1 MSVMERIFFVLLSSC
16 TGRLCR
22 GYETRRSETYRC
34 RWSIFEC
41 FGFSFLCGFL
51 TFRHAVCDGHCTS
64 GSRRCPVEWICQL
77 LRALRCTIFQGLT
90 ATIRALISHC
100 THTHTSSMYSCER
113 SYRLWL
119 TRSSNLQHTYT
130 HTHLQTY
137 TLRRGTPCNV
147 ALSVSIKIPIIS
159 IGLVRCMNAITHRTV
174 VLASYGGGSSSGG
187 GADDADDDADDDSGV

>member
-1 MSVMERIFFVLLSSC
+1 MSAMERIFSFSLSSC

-41 FGFSFLCGFL
+41 FGFSFFRGFL

-77 LRALRCTIFQGLT
+77 LRSLRCAIFQGLP

-100 THTHTSSMYSCER
+100 THTSSCTRVNER

-119 TRSSNLQHTYT
+119 TRSLNLQHTYT
-130 HTHLQTY
+130 HIHTHLHTQARNSLQRWVVVYQNTGNQY
-137 TLRRGTPCNV
+137 RAASMHERYHP
-147 ALSVSIKIPIIS
+147 PY
-159 IGLVRCMNAITHRTV
+159 RCPG
-174 VLASYGGGSSSGG
+174 VLWLW
-187 GADDADDDADDDSGV
+187 

>member
-1 MSVMERIFFVLLSSC
+1 MSVMEQIFLFSLSSY

-22 GYETRRSETYRC
+22 GYETRRDETYRC

-77 LRALRCTIFQGLT
+77 LRALRCAIFQGLT

-100 THTHTSSMYSCER
+100 THTHTHTSSMYSCER
-113 SYRLWL
+113 SHRLWL
-119 TRSSNLQHTYT
+119 IRSSNLQHTYT
-130 HTHLQTY
+130 HTHTHLHTQARNSLQ
-137 TLRRGTPCNV
+137 
-147 ALSVSIKIPIIS
+147 
-159 IGLVRCMNAITHRTV
+159 RCV
-174 VLASYGGGSSSGG
+174 VVVYQNTDNQYRAASMHERYHPPYRSP
-187 GADDADDDADDDSGV
+187 GVLWWRW

>member
-1 MSVMERIFFVLLSSC
+1 MSAMERVFLFSLSSC
-16 TGRLCR
+16 TCRLCR
-22 GYETRRSETYRC
+22 GYETRRNETYRC

-77 LRALRCTIFQGLT
+77 LRALRCAIFQGLP

-119 TRSSNLQHTYT
+119 TRSSTLQHTYT
-130 HTHLQTY
+130 HAHTHLHTQARNS
-137 TLRRGTPCNV
+137 LQRGVVVVYQNTDNQYR
-147 ALSVSIKIPIIS
+147 AA
-159 IGLVRCMNAITHRTV
+159 RCMNAITHRTV
-174 VLASYGGGSSSGG
+174 VLASYGSSIGSGG
-187 GADDADDDADDDSGV
+187 GADDDDDDADDDSGV